1 MLRWLF
7 IVVHLILFGYLAGKG
22 IVAVQAPDAGL
33 GAGVAAFF
41 CAAWFFFAATG
52 FYLRHVWFVTIANT
66 ALAAVA
72 GLSLLLAGVH
82 LNAGGVGGPPLP
94 WATSHAALGLF
105 AFLIS
110 GQITAVALSRRS
122 RPAPGTGQTPSPKS
136 AMREDPR

>member
-22 IVAVQAPDAGL
+22 VVAVQAPDAGL
-33 GAGVAAFF
+33 DAGVVLFF
-41 CAAWFFFAATG
+41 CAAWFFFAAAG

-66 ALAAVA
+66 TLAAVA

-82 LNAGGVGGPPLP
+82 LNAMGGPPLP
-94 WATSHAALGLF
+94 WATPHAALGLF
-105 AFLIS
+105 GFLIA

-122 RPAPGTGQTPSPKS
+122 RPAPGTGQDPSPKS
-136 AMREDPR
+136 SMRENPR